1 MVFDFIQFWLDGW
14 PGNEHFWIS
23 HKISDTPDTPG
34 GASVVF
40 PENEIW
46 NRLKQFLP
54 FPFESQR
61 NVLKSMFKNI
71 SYIEPM
77 SEELGRF
84 LGSARVNEYKKIS
97 PEQFYSKVWEIS

>member
-1 MVFDFIQFWLDGW
+1 MVNGFWFYSILAGW
-14 PGNEHFWIS
+14 AFLNFSQTFWS
-23 HKISDTPDTPG
+23 YDNPDTPG

-61 NVLKSMFKNI
+61 NVLKTMFKNI